1 MSKRRRRQA
10 VQLTLLHAR
19 PCLPAWSALP
29 ERCRQEVV
37 ALLVELL
44 KQYAPTS
51 AATVGSGDDD
61 E

>member
-1 MSKRRRRQA
+1 MSKPRRGPT
-10 VQLTLLHAR
+10 VQLNLLHAR
-19 PCLPAWSALP
+19 PCLPAWSTLP

-44 KQYAPTS
+44 KQHAPTG
-51 AATVGSGDDD
+51 AAAGGSGDDD